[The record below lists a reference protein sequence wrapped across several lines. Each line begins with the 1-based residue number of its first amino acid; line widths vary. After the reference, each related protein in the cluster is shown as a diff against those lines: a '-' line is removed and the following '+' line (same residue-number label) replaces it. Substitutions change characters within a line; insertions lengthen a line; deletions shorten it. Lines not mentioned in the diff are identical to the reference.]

1 MKPAFAVFLKA
12 NCPTQLKPVSS
23 DRTVLS
29 FSLPNAAPSLDQR
42 LDRSTGRQVA
52 YLLLL

>member
-1 MKPAFAVFLKA
+1 MKPAFVVFLKA

-29 FSLPNAAPSLDQR
+29 FSLPNAAPSLMRNLEINGSID
-42 LDRSTGRQVA
+42 LLVA
-52 YLLLL
+52 K